1 MGIARGGGAARASA
15 TADSRGRARFRA
27 RDRARPQASRG
38 DTCPPKPQNLENDET
53 PVETRAA
60 GRDAERGM
68 TATRRDPVGAI
79 PSRVL
84 SPLSRSRR
92 ARVRAD
98 ASASGTPKRRNRKGD
113 ALERRPRDAPLMP
126 FMAGNAVAAPP
137 RRGCQALRRT
147 PTVGIAVDMAAME
160 NIVLVLVLR
169 ESPSSVAR
177 WCERGAF
184 RDRRVYPRA

>member
-1 MGIARGGGAARASA
+1 
-15 TADSRGRARFRA
+15 
-27 RDRARPQASRG
+27 
-38 DTCPPKPQNLENDET
+38 
-53 PVETRAA
+53 
-60 GRDAERGM
+60 M
-68 TATRRDPVGAI
+68 TATRRDPVGAM

-84 SPLSRSRR
+84 SCLSRPRR

-113 ALERRPRDAPLMP
+113 VPSERRPRDALLMP
-126 FMAGNAVAAPP
+126 FMAGNAVAGAAAT
-137 RRGCQALRRT
+137 RVAGALRRT